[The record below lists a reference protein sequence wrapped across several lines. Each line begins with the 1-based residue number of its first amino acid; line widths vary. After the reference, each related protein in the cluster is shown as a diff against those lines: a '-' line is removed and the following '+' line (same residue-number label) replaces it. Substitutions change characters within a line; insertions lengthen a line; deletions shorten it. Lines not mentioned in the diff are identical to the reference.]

1 MVGEIVFVDGYCK
14 DCTVAELSINSLYS
28 NSGAFVNHV
37 VYCEHENAC
46 RQMKLKCDREQ
57 QEEKEK

>member
-1 MVGEIVFVDGYCK
+1 MVCEIVFVDGYCK
-14 DCTVAELSINSLYS
+14 DCTVAELHINSLYS

-46 RQMKLKCDREQ
+46 RQMKLKCAREQ
-57 QEEKEK
+57 